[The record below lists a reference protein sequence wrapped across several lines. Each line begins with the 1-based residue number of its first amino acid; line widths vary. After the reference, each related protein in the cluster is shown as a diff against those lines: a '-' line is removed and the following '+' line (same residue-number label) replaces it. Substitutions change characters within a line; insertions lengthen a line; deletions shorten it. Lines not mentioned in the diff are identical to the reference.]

1 MTGGCLHNPVPW
13 GRRCAPGVA
22 QAGAAAAGERG
33 QGEHLEKKWTEALLS
48 EKSSQFYKSS
58 LIYRKHQLLNK

>member
-33 QGEHLEKKWTEALLS
+33 QERGGKKEGALLAS
-48 EKSSQFYKSS
+48 R
-58 LIYRKHQLLNK
+58 LP